1 MLNATE
7 KKTEKLYSVHCP
19 ECGKLIDNK
28 FFPLDSLLEQYSI
41 DGKKKDKVKKM
52 VSFLGIGALYGKPIL
67 PEVEPFVQ
75 KDGSWNFQSP
85 FSFAGKILP
94 EFTCSDNEI
103 RKEKLTPVDLNIA
116 SMIAQFCLV
125 TGFRDI
131 YPMLE
136 LRKEMDDAIESG
148 EELSAQQVEQWNR
161 YCDSIVRIPGVTV
174 DALLTTDMRNKLI
187 SGIMSDILAFARKEA
202 LQQDK
207 RHFAAQQ
214 VLVGWRYKMENN
226 RRMPFALVAR
236 GDLVGSFDIQTC
248 CCDKCR
254 RPLHWE
260 MGAYLQKVVGILG
273 TQAVG
278 KTTYLMALTDVIRGV
293 KFEKMTITHDSTDPQ
308 WRRVETEGSGVLWR
322 YQNGFPPQKTAVGV
336 GQAPALT
343 FKVQK
348 DKESEPIMLTMADI
362 PGEAFYN
369 SSAAQFPQDMIV
381 AIKSLLLAS
390 DCLILMVNS
399 DQLREMSFA
408 NDGTESN
415 TNKLVKDASKILTAF
430 KDYLPKHP
438 IATAVVLTAADKLGD
453 LRQLLELAY
462 DVRKLP
468 PLVYSD
474 KEEKYVYNTEA
485 MNAATG
491 AVGAYMNRSFDQFV
505 HNLANGFVPAGS
517 PLAAFA
523 VSSGTQWAADDFS
536 PRPDTNTEKAEAD
549 RYDREAAGRYE
560 KMRQGRFGVEA
571 PLLWLL
577 ACDGLLNKG
586 RTDEYFDR
594 YDAKSR
600 KRILNVLSRE
610 ES

>member
-1 MLNATE
+1 
-7 KKTEKLYSVHCP
+7 
-19 ECGKLIDNK
+19 
-28 FFPLDSLLEQYSI
+28 
-41 DGKKKDKVKKM
+41 
-52 VSFLGIGALYGKPIL
+52 
-67 PEVEPFVQ
+67 
-75 KDGSWNFQSP
+75 
-85 FSFAGKILP
+85 
-94 EFTCSDNEI
+94 
-103 RKEKLTPVDLNIA
+103 
-116 SMIAQFCLV
+116 
-125 TGFRDI
+125 
-131 YPMLE
+131 
-136 LRKEMDDAIESG
+136 
-148 EELSAQQVEQWNR
+148 
-161 YCDSIVRIPGVTV
+161 
-174 DALLTTDMRNKLI
+174 
-187 SGIMSDILAFARKEA
+187 
-202 LQQDK
+202 
-207 RHFAAQQ
+207 
-214 VLVGWRYKMENN
+214 
-226 RRMPFALVAR
+226 
-236 GDLVGSFDIQTC
+236 
-248 CCDKCR
+248 
-254 RPLHWE
+254 
-260 MGAYLQKVVGILG
+260 
-273 TQAVG
+273 
-278 KTTYLMALTDVIRGV
+278 
-293 KFEKMTITHDSTDPQ
+293 
-308 WRRVETEGSGVLWR
+308 
-322 YQNGFPPQKTAVGV
+322 
-336 GQAPALT
+336 
-343 FKVQK
+343 
-348 DKESEPIMLTMADI
+348 MLTMADI

-438 IATAVVLTAADKLGD
+438 IATAVVLTTADKLGD

-485 MNAATG
+485 MDAATG